1 MKKNTVR
8 TFTETVSVR
17 LTLAE
22 AQRLYQLASTGRRTL
37 SQTLR
42 ILLEPLLKTPP
53 PPATWS
59 VQSTGARERSSS

>member
-8 TFTETVSVR
+8 TYTETVSVR

-22 AQRLYQLASTGRRTL
+22 AQRLSQMATSGRRTT

-42 ILLEPLLKTPP
+42 ILLEPLLKTP
-53 PPATWS
+53 ATDAVGDGWLA
-59 VQSTGARERSSS
+59 ARVTR